1 MAQARSRFRSRSEGR
16 WFLPL
21 PGYLQTEGPVTL
33 ASIRKARKATW
44 RGKHG
49 TPAHI
54 EWHESRGTTGE
65 LEIYLNYGTFDLSSR
80 IGRVERY
87 LKDQGRVE
95 NAPPEIMSELEE
107 SLRELKF
114 LADIAHFAIS
124 KMNLS
129 N

>member
-1 MAQARSRFRSRSEGR
+1 
-16 WFLPL
+16 
-21 PGYLQTEGPVTL
+21 
-33 ASIRKARKATW
+33 
-44 RGKHG
+44 
-49 TPAHI
+49 
-54 EWHESRGTTGE
+54 
-65 LEIYLNYGTFDLSSR
+65 
-80 IGRVERY
+80 VERY